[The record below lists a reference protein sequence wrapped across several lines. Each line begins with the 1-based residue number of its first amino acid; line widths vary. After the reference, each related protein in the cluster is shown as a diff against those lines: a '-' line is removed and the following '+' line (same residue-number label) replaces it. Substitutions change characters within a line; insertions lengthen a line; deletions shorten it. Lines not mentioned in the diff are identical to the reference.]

1 LKKDLLGVQLLELGF
16 FEPETRNPKLE
27 TRNPKLETSN
37 NRALTVFLMSESILI
52 VDDERGIRET
62 LSAVLRDEGFHADAV
77 ESGEECLKAIA
88 RRAYGCVLLDV
99 WLPGISG
106 LETLQQMRDANS
118 DVAVVIISGHGNI
131 ETAVRATKLGAFD
144 FIEKPL
150 SIEKT
155 VLTIRNALRQR
166 QLERANAEMSAELKE
181 EYEMVGES
189 VAMRAL
195 RKQIAVVA
203 PTDGR
208 VLISGESGAGKELV
222 ARAIHAQSRRAAAPF
237 IEVNSAAIPEE
248 LIESE
253 LFGHVKGSFTG
264 ATAAK
269 KGKFELAD
277 GATLFLDEVSDMS
290 ANVQAKV
297 LRVLE
302 EQRFEPVGSNTPI
315 NVDVRVVAATNKR
328 LDEEIE
334 KGTFR
339 SDLFFRLN
347 VIPFEVPPLRER
359 VEDVPLLIDHFNRRF
374 AKAYG
379 KKPKVFDAEAIELM
393 QRYSWPGNVRELRNT
408 IERVVILHQNHRVAV
423 TNLPAFGDSEPP
435 ASSYRFPSFKEA
447 SDAYH
452 REFIQRK
459 LDEAEGNVS
468 RAAELMGIDRSHL
481 YRRMRA
487 LGISVRGE
495 RA

>member
-1 LKKDLLGVQLLELGF
+1 
-16 FEPETRNPKLE
+16 
-27 TRNPKLETSN
+27 
-37 NRALTVFLMSESILI
+37 MSESILI
-52 VDDERGIRET
+52 VDDERGIRES
-62 LSAVLRDEGFHADAV
+62 LSAVLRDEGFVPDAV
-77 ESGEECLKAIA
+77 ASGEECLKAIG

-106 LETLQQMRDANS
+106 LETLQQLREMNCDA
-118 DVAVVIISGHGNI
+118 AVVIISGHGNV

-155 VLTIRNALRQR
+155 VLTVRNALRQR
-166 QLERANAEMSAELKE
+166 QLELVNLELAAELKQ
-181 EYEMVGES
+181 EYAMIGES

-195 RKQIAVVA
+195 RKQIEVVA

-222 ARAIHAQSRRAAAPF
+222 ARAIHAQSRRAGAPF

-253 LFGHVKGSFTG
+253 LFGHVKGAFTG
-264 ATAAK
+264 ATSAK

-302 EQRFEPVGSNTPI
+302 EQRFEPVGSNTPVS
-315 NVDVRVVAATNKR
+315 VDVRVIAATNKR

-334 KGTFR
+334 RGSFR
-339 SDLFFRLN
+339 SDLYFRLN

-359 VEDVPLLIDHFNRRF
+359 MEDVPLLVEHFNQRF
-374 AKAYG
+374 AAAYG
-379 KKPKVFDAEAIELM
+379 KKPKRFDPKAIEAM
-393 QRYSWPGNVRELRNT
+393 QNYSWPGNVRELRNT
-408 IERVVILHQNHRVAV
+408 IERIVIMHTNHRVV
-423 TNLPAFGDSEPP
+423 VKDIPAFGDAEPP

-487 LGISVRGE
+487 LGISSRG
-495 RA
+495 

>member
-1 LKKDLLGVQLLELGF
+1 
-16 FEPETRNPKLE
+16 
-27 TRNPKLETSN
+27 
-37 NRALTVFLMSESILI
+37 MSDSILI

-62 LSAVLRDEGFHADAV
+62 LSAVLRDEGFSPDAV
-77 ESGEECLKAIA
+77 ASGEECLKAIA
-88 RRAYGCVLLDV
+88 CRVYGCVLLDV
-99 WLPGISG
+99 WLPGIDG
-106 LETLQQMRDANS
+106 LETLRQIRDSNCDA
-118 DVAVVIISGHGNI
+118 AVVIISGHGNI

-155 VLTIRNALRQR
+155 VLTVRNALRQR
-166 QLERANAEMSAELKE
+166 QLERVNEELGAELKQ
-181 EYEMVGES
+181 EYVMVGES

-195 RKQIAVVA
+195 RKQIDVVA

-208 VLISGESGAGKELV
+208 VLISGESGTGKELV
-222 ARAIHAQSRRAAAPF
+222 ARALHAQSRRAGAPF
-237 IEVNSAAIPEE
+237 VEVNSAAIPQE

-253 LFGHVKGSFTG
+253 LFGHVKGAFTG

-290 ANVQAKV
+290 AGAQAKV

-302 EQRFEPVGSNTPI
+302 EQRFEAVGSNSPVT
-315 NVDVRVVAATNKR
+315 VDVRVIAATNKR
-328 LDEEIE
+328 LEEEIE
-334 KGTFR
+334 KGSFR

-347 VIPFEVPPLRER
+347 VIPFEIPPLRER
-359 VEDVPLLIDHFNRRF
+359 AEDIPLLIDHFNQRF
-374 AKAYG
+374 ARAYG
-379 KKPKVFDAEAIELM
+379 KKPKRFDPKAIEAM
-393 QRYSWPGNVRELRNT
+393 QGYSWPGNVRELRNT
-408 IERVVILHQNHRVAV
+408 IERIVIMHQNHRVSPKD
-423 TNLPAFGDSEPP
+423 LPAFGDEAPP

-459 LDEAEGNVS
+459 LDEADGNVAH
-468 RAAELMGIDRSHL
+468 AAELMGVDRSHL

-487 LGISVRGE
+487 LGISAKGE
-495 RA
+495 RAGAS

>member
-1 LKKDLLGVQLLELGF
+1 
-16 FEPETRNPKLE
+16 
-27 TRNPKLETSN
+27 
-37 NRALTVFLMSESILI
+37 MSESILI
-52 VDDERGIRET
+52 VDDERGIRES
-62 LSAVLRDEGFHADAV
+62 LSAVLRDEGFAAEAV
-77 ESGEECLKAIA
+77 ASGEECLQALS
-88 RRAYGCVLLDV
+88 RRAYACVLLDV

-106 LETLQQMRDANS
+106 LDTLRQMRESNS
-118 DVAVVIISGHGNI
+118 DAAVVIISGHGNV

-155 VLTIRNALRQR
+155 VLTVRNALRQR
-166 QLERANAEMSAELKE
+166 ELERTNAEMSAELSA
-181 EYEMVGES
+181 EYAMVGES

-237 IEVNSAAIPEE
+237 VEINSAAIPEE

-315 NVDVRVVAATNKR
+315 NVDVRVIAATNKR

-339 SDLFFRLN
+339 ADLFFRLN

-359 VEDVPLLIDHFNRRF
+359 VEDVPLLIEHFNQRF
-374 AKAYG
+374 ATAYG
-379 KKPKVFDAEAIELM
+379 RKPKTFDPETIELM

-408 IERVVILHQNHRVAV
+408 IERVVIMHQNQEVSV
-423 TNLPAFGDSEPP
+423 KDLPAFGDAEPP

-459 LDEAEGNVS
+459 LDEADGNVT

-481 YRRMRA
+481 YRRMKA
-487 LGISVRGE
+487 LGITAR
-495 RA
+495 

>member
-1 LKKDLLGVQLLELGF
+1 M
-16 FEPETRNPKLE
+16 PA
-27 TRNPKLETSN
+27 
-37 NRALTVFLMSESILI
+37 NRRQDACAPNMSESILI
-52 VDDERGIRET
+52 VDDERGIRESLT
-62 LSAVLRDEGFHADAV
+62 AVFRDEGFTPDAV
-77 ESGEECLKAIA
+77 ASGEECLKAVGQ
-88 RRAYGCVLLDV
+88 RAYGCVLLDV

-106 LETLQQMRDANS
+106 LETLQQMREANCDA
-118 DVAVVIISGHGNI
+118 AVVIISGHGNV

-155 VLTIRNALRQR
+155 MLTVRNALRQR
-166 QLERANAEMSAELKE
+166 KLELANQTLAAELNE
-181 EYEMVGES
+181 EYAMIGES
-189 VAMRAL
+189 VSMRAL

-208 VLISGESGAGKELV
+208 VLISGESGVGKELV
-222 ARAIHAQSRRAAAPF
+222 ARAIHLKSRRASAPF

-248 LIESE
+248 LVESE
-253 LFGHVKGSFTG
+253 LFGHVKGAFTG

-302 EQRFEPVGSNTPI
+302 EQRFEPVGSNTPVS
-315 NVDVRVVAATNKR
+315 VDVRVIAATNKK

-339 SDLFFRLN
+339 SDLYFRLN

-359 VEDVPLLIDHFNRRF
+359 PEDVPLLVEHFNHRF
-374 AKAYG
+374 ATAYG
-379 KKPKVFDAEAIELM
+379 RTLLRFDAKAIEAM
-393 QRYSWPGNVRELRNT
+393 QSYSWPGNVRELRNT
-408 IERVVILHQNHRVAV
+408 VERIVIMQDNSHKVGV
-423 TNLPAFGDSEPP
+423 KDLPAFGSAEPP

-459 LDEAEGNVS
+459 LEEADGNVS

-487 LGISVRGE
+487 LGITART
-495 RA
+495 

>member
-1 LKKDLLGVQLLELGF
+1 
-16 FEPETRNPKLE
+16 
-27 TRNPKLETSN
+27 
-37 NRALTVFLMSESILI
+37 
-52 VDDERGIRET
+52 
-62 LSAVLRDEGFHADAV
+62 
-77 ESGEECLKAIA
+77 
-88 RRAYGCVLLDV
+88 
-99 WLPGISG
+99 
-106 LETLQQMRDANS
+106 
-118 DVAVVIISGHGNI
+118 
-131 ETAVRATKLGAFD
+131 
-144 FIEKPL
+144 
-150 SIEKT
+150 
-155 VLTIRNALRQR
+155 
-166 QLERANAEMSAELKE
+166 
-181 EYEMVGES
+181 
-189 VAMRAL
+189 
-195 RKQIAVVA
+195 VVA

-315 NVDVRVVAATNKR
+315 SVDVRIVAATNKR

-379 KKPKVFDAEAIELM
+379 KKPKVFDPDAIEVM
-393 QRYSWPGNVRELRNT
+393 QRYSWPGNIRELRNT

-423 TNLPAFGDSEPP
+423 TNLPAFGESEPP

-487 LGISVRGE
+487 LGIKAE
-495 RA
+495 R

>member
-1 LKKDLLGVQLLELGF
+1 
-16 FEPETRNPKLE
+16 
-27 TRNPKLETSN
+27 
-37 NRALTVFLMSESILI
+37 MSESILI

-62 LSAVLRDEGFHADAV
+62 LSAVLRDEGFKTEAV
-77 ESGEECLKAIA
+77 ESGEACLKEIV
-88 RRAYGCVLLDV
+88 RRSYGCVLLDV
-99 WLPGISG
+99 WLPGING
-106 LETLQQMRDANS
+106 LETLQHMRDMNS
-118 DVAVVIISGHGNI
+118 DAAVVIISGHGNI

-150 SIEKT
+150 SIERT
-155 VLTIRNALRQR
+155 VVTVRNALRQR
-166 QLERANAEMSAELKE
+166 QLERSNAEMSAELQQ

-222 ARAIHAQSRRAAAPF
+222 ARAIHAQSRRAGAPF

-253 LFGHVKGSFTG
+253 LFGHVKGAFTG

-290 ANVQAKV
+290 ANTQAKV

-302 EQRFEPVGSNTPI
+302 EQRFEPVGSNTPVS
-315 NVDVRVVAATNKR
+315 VDVRVIAATNKR
-328 LDEEIE
+328 LEDEID
-334 KGTFR
+334 KGAFR
-339 SDLFFRLN
+339 ADLFFRLN

-359 VEDVPLLIDHFNRRF
+359 LEDVPVLTDHFN
-374 AKAYG
+374 
-379 KKPKVFDAEAIELM
+379 
-393 QRYSWPGNVRELRNT
+393 
-408 IERVVILHQNHRVAV
+408 
-423 TNLPAFGDSEPP
+423 
-435 ASSYRFPSFKEA
+435 
-447 SDAYH
+447 
-452 REFIQRK
+452 
-459 LDEAEGNVS
+459 
-468 RAAELMGIDRSHL
+468 
-481 YRRMRA
+481 
-487 LGISVRGE
+487 
-495 RA
+495 

>member
-1 LKKDLLGVQLLELGF
+1 
-16 FEPETRNPKLE
+16 
-27 TRNPKLETSN
+27 
-37 NRALTVFLMSESILI
+37 MSESILI
-52 VDDERGIRET
+52 VDDERGIRES
-62 LSAVLRDEGFHADAV
+62 LSAVLRDEGFKTEAV
-77 ESGEECLKAIA
+77 ESGEACLKALG
-88 RRAYGCVLLDV
+88 RRAYGCILLDV
-99 WLPGISG
+99 WLPGIDG
-106 LETLQQMRDANS
+106 LETLRQLRAAGSDA
-118 DVAVVIISGHGNI
+118 AVVIISGHGNI

-155 VLTIRNALRQR
+155 VLTVRNALRQR
-166 QLERANAEMSAELKE
+166 QLERANAEMSAELSE
-181 EYEMVGES
+181 EYAMVGES

-237 IEVNSAAIPEE
+237 IEINSAAIPEE

-253 LFGHVKGSFTG
+253 LFGHVKGAFTG

-302 EQRFEPVGSNTPI
+302 EQRFEPVGSNTPVS
-315 NVDVRVVAATNKR
+315 VDVRVIAATNKK

-339 SDLFFRLN
+339 SDLYFRLN

-359 VEDVPLLIDHFNRRF
+359 PEDVPLLVEHFNNRF
-374 AKAYG
+374 ALAYG
-379 KKPKVFDAEAIELM
+379 RKLLRFDAKAVDAM
-393 QRYSWPGNVRELRNT
+393 QSYTWPGNVRELRNT
-408 IERVVILHQNHRVAV
+408 VERIVIMHDNHKVGVRD
-423 TNLPAFGDSEPP
+423 LPTFGSAEPP

-459 LDEAEGNVS
+459 LEEADGNVS

-487 LGISVRGE
+487 LGITGRN
-495 RA
+495 